1 MKFKQRFTSIIT
13 TLAIVATAIALPMP
27 AFAVTGTTQKIQ
39 DGVNIISNG
48 PSGDLAFS
56 VKNIVNVLLFAL
68 GMIAVIMI
76 VIGGFRYV
84 LSGGDSSAIGA
95 AKNTIFYAVIG
106 LVVAIL
112 AFAIVN
118 FVLKNIN

>member
-1 MKFKQRFTSIIT
+1 MKQRITSLIT
-13 TLAIVATAIALPMP
+13 ALAIVATAVALPLP
-27 AFAVTGTTQKIQ
+27 AFALTGTGQQIQ
-39 DGVNIISNG
+39 NGVNQISNG
-48 PSGDLAFS
+48 PSGDLTLS
-56 VKNIVNVLLFAL
+56 VKNVVNVLLFAL

-84 LSGGDSSAIGA
+84 LSGGDSSSITA

-118 FVLKNIN
+118 FVLASVK

>member
-1 MKFKQRFTSIIT
+1 MQRRIT
-13 TLAIVATAIALPMP
+13 TFITALAIVAATIALPVP
-27 AFAVTGTTQKIQ
+27 AFAMTGTGQQIQ
-39 DGVNIISNG
+39 DGVNQISNG
-48 PSGDLAFS
+48 PSGDLTVS
-56 VKNIVNVLLFAL
+56 IKNIVNVLLFAL

-84 LSGGDSSAIGA
+84 LSAGESSSIAA

-118 FVLKNIN
+118 FVLRSVK